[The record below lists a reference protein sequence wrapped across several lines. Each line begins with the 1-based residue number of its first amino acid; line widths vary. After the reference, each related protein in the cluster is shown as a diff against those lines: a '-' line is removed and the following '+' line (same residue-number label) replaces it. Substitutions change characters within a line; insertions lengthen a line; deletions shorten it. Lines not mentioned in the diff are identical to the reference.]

1 MFYTVENSIGGWY
14 RFVDDIH
21 TEQCIKSECRS
32 VVAQFTL
39 RWYDMLRLQWIYEYS
54 CKFKSEITFLL
65 SQYLL
70 YSLSLMVACSY
81 SQNKQEFSRKIR
93 MYEYSFNTL
102 TNVRRGKRMDSTKH
116 SIINIL
122 YSIINY
128 IIVLVDV
135 IWYSDIRIL
144 YL

>member
-1 MFYTVENSIGGWY
+1 
-14 RFVDDIH
+14 
-21 TEQCIKSECRS
+21 
-32 VVAQFTL
+32 
-39 RWYDMLRLQWIYEYS
+39 
-54 CKFKSEITFLL
+54 
-65 SQYLL
+65 
-70 YSLSLMVACSY
+70 MVACSY